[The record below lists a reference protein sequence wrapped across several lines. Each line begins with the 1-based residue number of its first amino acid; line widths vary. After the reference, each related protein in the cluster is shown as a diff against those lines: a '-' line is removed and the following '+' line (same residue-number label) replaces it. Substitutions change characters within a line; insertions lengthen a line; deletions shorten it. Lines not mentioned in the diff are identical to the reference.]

1 MKVPSV
7 YKEKVLKTGDKI
19 LFLDTGER
27 IMLKKFKDGS
37 YKRIIFATGARKTA
51 SARVRLKEW
60 GNGKIYINGK
70 RLGEYFK
77 DETHQKLILKPL
89 ELTNTLGLYDIVVKV
104 EGGGISGQAGAVS
117 HGIARALASLNPES
131 YRKILRKAGLLTRD
145 PREKERMKYA
155 RSKRRRSWQYTKR

>member
-1 MKVPSV
+1 MKLPSV
-7 YKEKVLKTGDKI
+7 YKEKILKTGDKI

-37 YKRIIFATGARKTA
+37 YKKIVFATGGRKTA
-51 SARVRLKEW
+51 IARVRLKEW

-77 DETHQKLILKPL
+77 DETHQRLILKPL
-89 ELTNTLGLYDIVVKV
+89 ELTNTIGLYDIVIKV
-104 EGGGISGQAGAVS
+104 EGGGVSGQAGAVS

-131 YRKILRKAGLLTRD
+131 YRLIFKKGWFINK
-145 PREKERMKYA
+145 
-155 RSKRRRSWQYTKR
+155 RSKGKGENEICKK

>member
-7 YKEKVLKTGDKI
+7 YKEKQLFTGDKI

-37 YKRIIFATGARKTA
+37 YKKIVFATGGRKTA
-51 SARVRLKEW
+51 TARVRLKEW

-70 RLGEYFK
+70 RLSEYFK
-77 DETHQKLILKPL
+77 DEEHQKIILKPL
-89 ELTNTLGLYDIVVKV
+89 ELTNSIGMYDIIVKV
-104 EGGGISGQAGAVS
+104 EGGGLSGQAGAIS
-117 HGIARALASLNPES
+117 HGISRALSALDPEK
-131 YRKILRKAGLLTRD
+131 YRKVLRKAGLLTRD
-145 PREKERMKYA
+145 SREKERMKYA